1 MSCISL
7 LRKGDEIVLQKGFGV
22 PRSSSNS
29 KKIIADAVFS
39 FAVTADG
46 TILTPADS
54 HGIIITGNNVPDF
67 EIENAAKKIIRK
79 VTRGK

>member
-7 LRKGDEIVLQKGFGV
+7 LRKGDEIVLRKGFGG
-22 PRSSSNS
+22 PRCSSNS

-39 FAVTADG
+39 FAVTTDG

-54 HGIIITGNNVPDF
+54 PGIIITGKSFPDF
-67 EIENAAKKIIRK
+67 EIDNAAKKIIREVMK
-79 VTRGK
+79 GK